1 MLPSFF
7 SVNRYLCP
15 LSRWE
20 SDLGVDAPSL
30 RSSLQ
35 MMNRRMIDCQGT
47 PTPIV
52 SMNRRGCISYVSIGP
67 ARLINVLQKLKGHD
81 STDRFIGVVS
91 LWAGNGGVRSRHDRR
106 MVFRCAWNLLSTRSD
121 GECAIRGKRF
131 SLAALV
137 YGGFAYDYLF
147 LPPKFHFA
155 LNRAEYARITIYLI
169 AAIVVRYLIQ
179 AKHKSDATREA
190 LTGRYKLLVDTSP
203 IVIIFLDAQYKITN
217 ANPAAAETFGFGEDG
232 LKGLS
237 LHLLLPELQYE
248 RSTKQA
254 ISGVRRDG
262 SRFYAE
268 VAYGES
274 KLDGESVSAA
284 SVRDVTEQTLAREAL
299 AASQLSLSLVL
310 EMLPG
315 FVWRGDPMGSF
326 EMLSREALDY
336 FGHVVNGPGDRT
348 QFMHPDDLETRNR
361 QIEKMVQTGIPQD
374 GYYRMRDQTGKYRWF
389 HARMNPL

>member
-1 MLPSFF
+1 MIRLT
-7 SVNRYLCP
+7 
-15 LSRWE
+15 
-20 SDLGVDAPSL
+20 G
-30 RSSLQ
+30 SS
-35 MMNRRMIDCQGT
+35 
-47 PTPIV
+47 
-52 SMNRRGCISYVSIGP
+52 
-67 ARLINVLQKLKGHD
+67 A
-81 STDRFIGVVS
+81 
-91 LWAGNGGVRSRHDRR
+91 W
-106 MVFRCAWNLLSTRSD
+106 FRCGLVTVVCVLATIVGWVFGAPGICFLLAVMVSALYA
-121 GECAIRGKRF
+121 GQRF
-131 SLAALV
+131 SLAALI
-137 YGGFAYDYLF
+137 YGRLASDYLF

-155 LNRAEYARITIYLI
+155 INRDEYGRITIYLI

-203 IVIIFLDAQYKITN
+203 IAIIFLDAQYKITN

-268 VAYGES
+268 VAHGES
-274 KLDGESVSAA
+274 KLDGESVSTP
-284 SVRDVTEQTLAREAL
+284 SVPDVTEQTLAREAL

-326 EMLSREALDY
+326 EMVSREALDY
-336 FGHVVNGPGDRT
+336 LGHVVNGPADRT

-389 HARMNPL
+389 HARMNPLRDNDGKVIRWCGLMRDIEEQKRAEDELRANARE